1 MNEMVYINI
10 NEASKI
16 VSNKSVSEQLR
27 NFDCDL
33 IRRYKGCLCA
43 MVQAFRSAGFSDM
56 DIIMGFRSIGV
67 ELSPKYIRMNSFAH
81 INMDKAII
89 SYFRCGYSVRNISR
103 KFNCSIEYVQRVIV
117 LDEELR
123 ENENSAWVKAH
134 TLSCV

>member
-27 NFDCDL
+27 NFDIDL

-43 MVQAFRSAGFSDM
+43 MVQGFRNAGFSDIE
-56 DIIMGFRSIGV
+56 IIMGFRSIGIS
-67 ELSPKYIRMNSFAH
+67 LSPKYIRGNTFAQ
-81 INMDKAII
+81 INIDKAII
-89 SYFRCGYSVRNISR
+89 SYYRCGYSIRSISR
-103 KFNCSIEYVQRVIV
+103 KFNCGIEYVQNLIV
-117 LDEELR
+117 MDEELR
-123 ENENSAWVKAH
+123 EIDNSNWVNAH